1 MTSILQRTTPIFP
14 LSKFV
19 KNQIYYEYSL
29 SLSPAIGSVASYAFS
44 ANGLYDPN
52 ITGTGHQP
60 LGFDQMELLYEHYN
74 VLHSHCKVTFANSNA
89 NNATRVAIF
98 IAPDTT
104 TQAPTSIMENGLCVT
119 DVVIGG
125 LDGANRMKTLEI
137 ECDIPKY
144 FGRTREGVISD
155 TDLQGTAAANPTEQV
170 YFIIAAWNPFDL
182 SAATSIIMDV
192 VLSYDAYYSEPR
204 KLIAS

>member
-1 MTSILQRTTPIFP
+1 M
-14 LSKFV
+14 SKFIT
-19 KNQIYYEYSL
+19 NQVYYDYGL
-29 SLSPAIGSVASYAFS
+29 ALAPGIGSVATYFFS

-74 VLHSHCKVTFANSNA
+74 VLYSHCKVTFANSNA

-104 TQAPTSIMENGLCVT
+104 TQAPTTIMENALVVT

-125 LDGANRMKTLEI
+125 SDGANRMKNLEI
-137 ECDIPKY
+137 TCDIPKY
-144 FGRTREGVISD
+144 FGRTREATI
-155 TDLQGTAAANPTEQV
+155 TDPELQGSAAANPVEQV
-170 YFIIAAWNPFDL
+170 YFGIAAWNPFDL
-182 SAATSIIMDV
+182 SAATSIIFDV
-192 VLSYDAYYSEPR
+192 TLSYDSYYSEPR